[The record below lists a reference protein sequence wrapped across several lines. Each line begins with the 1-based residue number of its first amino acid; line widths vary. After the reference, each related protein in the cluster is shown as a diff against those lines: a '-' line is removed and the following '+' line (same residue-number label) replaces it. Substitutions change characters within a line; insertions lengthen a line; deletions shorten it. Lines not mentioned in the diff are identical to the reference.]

1 MNIPDNLETL
11 IFRIGKLA
19 FGVNVEEII
28 QVLESAEIQQVP
40 DMPDFVQGVIWFR
53 DRYVSVINLPRMYQ
67 LHESNPLSVLN
78 DHVGSV
84 VVVKAELGSLGVQ
97 IGQIDRIEKLPI
109 QKIEPLPK
117 MIRAVIRLNSIWG
130 MGIVN
135 EEDDQADDSGD
146 IINLVH
152 LHQLLAE
159 EQISSIRHFEEAL
172 NSTEDILS

>member
-11 IFRIGKLA
+11 IFRIGKLT

-53 DRYVSVINLPRMYQ
+53 DRYLSVINLLRMYQ
-67 LHESNPLSVLN
+67 LHESSPLAVLN
-78 DHVGSV
+78 DHVESI
-84 VVVKAELGSLGVQ
+84 VVVKAALGSLGVQ
-97 IGQIDRIEKLPI
+97 IGQIDKIEKLPI

-117 MIRAVIRLNSIWG
+117 MIRTVIRFNSIWG

-135 EEDDQADDSGD
+135 EEEDDQANDSGD

-159 EQISSIRHFEEAL
+159 EQISSVRHFEDAL
-172 NSTEDILS
+172 NSTEGT

>member
-117 MIRAVIRLNSIWG
+117 MIRTVIRLNSIWG